1 MKNGYCTKYFPKT
14 FCAESTIPE
23 DGYPLYRRRSP
34 DDGGRSFINKSNQIV
49 TNQWVVPYNPY
60 LTKKYGAHLNVEI
73 CNEIQAV
80 KYLFKYVH
88 KGPDRITINIS
99 RNNSNPN
106 SNQQSATPQTNENYQ
121 LPRNEVDNYINSR
134 YVGPCEA
141 FWRIFGFQMHE
152 HEQSVT
158 RLGFHLPNQQNI
170 LY

>member
-1 MKNGYCTKYFPKT
+1 
-14 FCAESTIPE
+14 
-23 DGYPLYRRRSP
+23 
-34 DDGGRSFINKSNQIV
+34 
-49 TNQWVVPYNPY
+49 
-60 LTKKYGAHLNVEI
+60 VEV

-106 SNQQSATPQTNENYQ
+106 SSQHSATPQTNENYQ

-152 HEQSVT
+152 HEPSVT
-158 RLGFHLPNQQNI
+158 RLGFHLPNQQTI
-170 LY
+170 LYEPGHEAQASIHAPVTQLTQYFARVRLERENPLTNYERGYNRNGQLNSTALEITYSDFADYYV